1 MKYLQGLC
9 IHIQN
14 DFCVVGFSN
23 KPFTQFMEPSI
34 NSVDQSPVE
43 MGRMAAK
50 VFLEQMD
57 SEQ

>member
-1 MKYLQGLC
+1 
-9 IHIQN
+9 
-14 DFCVVGFSN
+14 
-23 KPFTQFMEPSI
+23 MEPSI